1 MTNPRYP
8 GASTPRGRA
17 YVPPTTVMPSLP
29 DSNASEATPATQ
41 LLPQSGGSDDV
52 AATSFL
58 PQSGGSDDAA
68 ATTFLPQSGG
78 SDVAPATTF
87 LPRGADPTD
96 ITPVSERRRPSAR
109 EATTSAGHKRPSA
122 SEAHPTPSH
131 RHGAPTPQRPGAN
144 GQRGG
149 RGPVA
154 PGAATGGQSGAPQR
168 GLGGSGHAP
177 AAQGSV
183 PQRALGG
190 PDSAP
195 RGPVTG
201 MSATAS
207 SGQGG
212 IAQRALGGPDGAP
225 RGPVTG
231 MSATAPHPQPEV
243 GAPAAAQS
251 ATPDAAPARSE
262 RSLPVADAA
271 PAQASR
277 SLPVTDSVPLPVAS
291 TPENSFSAAAASAP
305 AKAPAAASALA
316 PAAAI
321 PAPEPA
327 ASVPAP
333 SSVPAPT
340 AAPVASTPAPAA
352 SVPAPEPAASVPAP
366 SSVPTPAAAVEPTA
380 AAPAASAPA
389 PEVAVP
395 ASAAPEPAA
404 SVPAPSS
411 VPAPTAAPVASTPA
425 PAASVPAPSSVPA
438 QTAAPVASA
447 PAPEV
452 AVPASAASESAASAP
467 SPSSV
472 PAPAAAVEPTAAAP
486 AASAPAPEVAV
497 PASAAPEP
505 AASAPAASSAST
517 PQGPVTS
524 PSTASPAQPAQGQTA
539 SNSGGVGQFTPQFES
554 FVRSGPT
561 MPGPLTAQYPTLAPR
576 TAQVWSVP
584 KPKKK
589 PLPIFESVVAGAGAA
604 LMIVGVLGFLQASGP
619 VLTVFLA
626 ILCIVPLAIV
636 VSLLLFIDRFEPE
649 PLGMKL
655 AALAWG
661 GGVSVFFAIMGNEY
675 VQYSV
680 TEQTGDEVQGIVFSV
695 VVGAPVVEELL
706 KGLGVLVIVWARRT
720 HISSAIDGLIYAGF
734 AACGFLVVEDF
745 TYFVRAVL
753 TDGDLGQLF
762 FQRVVMG
769 VFGHVMYTSCMGWA
783 TGWAV
788 TRARSAAAGCG
799 AVALGWFTGMLL
811 HATWN
816 GTAVLS
822 GGDEELFYTFYM
834 FIHIPLFLL
843 WFLFIA
849 LAMKRER
856 RDAAAG
862 LMPYVAQGWIIPAE
876 IQMVCDPRSRRAAL
890 AWASNGGP
898 LAKKAMKQFMY
909 ALATLGLHQV
919 VMKNRGPEKARI
931 TESRELAKEATSQRK
946 IFMKLTRMRRF

>member
-87 LPRGADPTD
+87 LPQGADPTD

-131 RHGAPTPQRPGAN
+131 RYGAPTPHRPGAN

-190 PDSAP
+190 PDGAP

-207 SGQGG
+207 SGQGGIAQRALGGPNGAPRGPVTGMSATASSGQRG

-340 AAPVASTPAPAA
+340 V
-352 SVPAPEPAASVPAP
+352 
-366 SSVPTPAAAVEPTA
+366 
-380 AAPAASAPA
+380 APAASAPA

-411 VPAPTAAPVASTPA
+411 VPA
-425 PAASVPAPSSVPA
+425 
-438 QTAAPVASA
+438 QTAAPV
-447 PAPEV
+447 
-452 AVPASAASESAASAP
+452 
-467 SPSSV
+467 
-472 PAPAAAVEPTAAAP
+472 
-486 AASAPAPEVAV
+486 ASAPAPEVAV

>member
-87 LPRGADPTD
+87 LPQGADPTD

-131 RHGAPTPQRPGAN
+131 RHGAPTPHRPGAN

-190 PDSAP
+190 PDGAP

-212 IAQRALGGPDGAP
+212 IAQRALGGPNGAP

-340 AAPVASTPAPAA
+340 VAPAA
-352 SVPAPEPAASVPAP
+352 SAPAPDVAVLASPAPEAASAPAP

-380 AAPAASAPA
+380 AAPAASGPA

-395 ASAAPEPAA
+395 ASG
-404 SVPAPSS
+404 
-411 VPAPTAAPVASTPA
+411 
-425 PAASVPAPSSVPA
+425 
-438 QTAAPVASA
+438 
-447 PAPEV
+447 
-452 AVPASAASESAASAP
+452 
-467 SPSSV
+467 
-472 PAPAAAVEPTAAAP
+472 
-486 AASAPAPEVAV
+486 
-497 PASAAPEP
+497 APEP
-505 AASAPAASSAST
+505 AASAPAASSPAT

-720 HISSAIDGLIYAGF
+720 HISSAIDGLVYAGF

-890 AWASNGGP
+890 AWASSGGP

>member
-87 LPRGADPTD
+87 LPQGADPTD

-131 RHGAPTPQRPGAN
+131 RHGAPTPHRPGAN

-190 PDSAP
+190 PDGAP

-340 AAPVASTPAPAA
+340 AAPAA
-352 SVPAPEPAASVPAP
+352 SAPAPEVAVPASPAPEAASAPAP

-380 AAPAASAPA
+380 AAPAASGPA

-395 ASAAPEPAA
+395 ASG
-404 SVPAPSS
+404 
-411 VPAPTAAPVASTPA
+411 
-425 PAASVPAPSSVPA
+425 
-438 QTAAPVASA
+438 
-447 PAPEV
+447 
-452 AVPASAASESAASAP
+452 
-467 SPSSV
+467 
-472 PAPAAAVEPTAAAP
+472 
-486 AASAPAPEVAV
+486 
-497 PASAAPEP
+497 APEP